1 MKNGRNAHLR
11 NNCPHRGE
19 RKKPLDYNEFL
30 LPRKLKLAI
39 TTLQNTLSD
48 DTARS
53 GEHRTDTPFRDIQ
66 GIAEQRQAL
75 AAILEPHRWR
85 GLRGKRCGAGFSM

>member
-39 TTLQNTLSD
+39 TTLQNTPPEDLAS
-48 DTARS
+48 R
-53 GEHRTDTPFRDIQ
+53 GERQTDTLFRNTQ
-66 GIAEQRQAL
+66 G
-75 AAILEPHRWR
+75 AA
-85 GLRGKRCGAGFSM
+85 